1 MTTHKKHTHNE
12 NSSDELEHKNIEDTK
27 DMSQAE
33 PSADQVEE
41 SVNPEAVEVPS
52 ETSEAEKEL
61 IELFGK
67 LAVAEDKYLR
77 LNAEFDNF
85 RKRVIRE
92 KSDIRINAQFD
103 VLNNVV
109 PILDHFEFALGSADQ
124 SHNLDKL
131 YEGMKLIKV
140 EFEKALTNL
149 GVEPI
154 NAVGKP
160 FDPKFHEAIASEPSD
175 EVEKEIVLK
184 QWRAGYKMGDRLIRP
199 ATVVIS
205 SGKA

>member
-1 MTTHKKHTHNE
+1 MTSHKKDNE
-12 NSSDELEHKNIEDTK
+12 KKNGNTTAD
-27 DMSQAE
+27 AE
-33 PSADQVEE
+33 KIQDLTDSAQTEQCPDPVEE
-41 SVNPEAVEVPS
+41 NANQEMVEAPS
-52 ETSEAEKEL
+52 KGTEKAL
-61 IELFGK
+61 IELEEK
-67 LAVAEDKYLR
+67 LSVSEDKYLR

-103 VLNNVV
+103 VLNYIV
-109 PILDHFEFALGSADQ
+109 PVLDHFELALNSADQ
-124 SHNLDKL
+124 SHNLEKL
-131 YEGMKLIKV
+131 LEGMKLIKA
-140 EFEKALTNL
+140 EFERALTNL
-149 GVEPI
+149 GVEEI

-160 FDPKFHEAIASEPSD
+160 FDPNFHEAIANEASD
-175 EVEKEIVLK
+175 EIEKDIVLK

>member
-1 MTTHKKHTHNE
+1 MTTHKKDIEKE
-12 NSSDELEHKNIEDTK
+12 NGANVPEPENPKDSNNAAKTEQPADLIEKSD
-27 DMSQAE
+27 
-33 PSADQVEE
+33 
-41 SVNPEAVEVPS
+41 NPELAEAPQ
-52 ETSEAEKEL
+52 ETSETEKAM
-61 IELFGK
+61 IEILEK
-67 LAVAEDKYLR
+67 LAVSEDKYLR

-92 KSDIRINAQFD
+92 KSDIRINAQFE
-103 VLNNVV
+103 VLNHIV
-109 PILDHFEFALGSADQ
+109 PVLDHFEFALGSADQ

-131 YEGMKLIKV
+131 FEGMKLIKT
-140 EFEKALTNL
+140 EFERALTTL
-149 GVEPI
+149 GVELI

-160 FDPKFHEAIASEPSD
+160 FDPKFHEAIAYEASD

>member
-1 MTTHKKHTHNE
+1 MTNHKKDTHKESSPNVSETE
-12 NSSDELEHKNIEDTK
+12 NIQNSTDTAKTEKN
-27 DMSQAE
+27 
-33 PSADQVEE
+33 ADQLEQ
-41 SVNPEAVEVPS
+41 SINPELIEAVS
-52 ETSEAEKEL
+52 ETSESEKAL
-61 IELFGK
+61 IELLEK
-67 LAVAEDKYLR
+67 LAVSEDKYLR

-103 VLNNVV
+103 VLNNIV

-131 YEGMKLIKV
+131 FEGMKLIKT
-140 EFEKALTNL
+140 EFERALTNL
-149 GVEPI
+149 GVELI

-160 FDPKFHEAIASEPSD
+160 FDPKFHEAIAYEASE